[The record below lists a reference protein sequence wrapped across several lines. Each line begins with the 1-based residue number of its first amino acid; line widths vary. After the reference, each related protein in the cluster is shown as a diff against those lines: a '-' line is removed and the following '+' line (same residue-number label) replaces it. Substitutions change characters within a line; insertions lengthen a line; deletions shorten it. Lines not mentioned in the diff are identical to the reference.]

1 MDQRFIFIT
10 LLVKLGVAA
19 AISAALVRSWEFH
32 SRLFREE
39 RRTNFD
45 VIFLTV
51 ATCVPYA
58 LGVQVRHMVKN
69 FQAADNAFEC
79 AVICGVIAG
88 PWPGALAGVLLSIPG
103 FMHGEWLSLP
113 FYLLVGLTA
122 GGLREL
128 AGVWADKEEIWSF
141 SPFIDLTIF
150 RWIRRNIPRPS
161 RDWQIAFFVVII
173 VMQSARMELARLFP
187 GTVFAIT
194 VPGME
199 QPWTYLCILG
209 ATVMCVAL
217 PLKIWNNTRI
227 ELKLEEQTRLLLQSR
242 LDALQSQINPHF
254 LFNTLNSVASLV
266 RVDPDTA
273 RDVIVKLANILR
285 SLLRKHDAFSTLAEE
300 VDFIDDYLDIEVIR
314 FGRDKLRV
322 QKELDP
328 DSLDCIVPSMILQ
341 PLVENSIKH
350 GLSPKIDGGSITI
363 RSSLRNDR
371 LLIQIEDDGVGM
383 AAESS
388 AEGTGIG
395 LKNVAE
401 RINVIYGEAGKLDFR
416 VPRSGVG
423 TLITLELPMIETE
436 LARSAAEKIYVERSR
451 TRA

>member
-1 MDQRFIFIT
+1 VDSRFILLT

-45 VIFLTV
+45 VLFLTF

-58 LGVQVRHMVKN
+58 LGVQVRYMVKN
-69 FQAADNAFEC
+69 FQAADNAFE
-79 AVICGVIAG
+79 AAIICGVIAG
-88 PWPGALAGVLLSIPG
+88 PWPGMLAGVLVAGPAII
-103 FMHGEWLSLP
+103 HGEWISLP
-113 FYLLVGLTA
+113 FYMLVGLIA

-128 AGVWADKEEIWSF
+128 AGSWADKEEIWSF
-141 SPFIDLTIF
+141 SPFFDLTIF
-150 RWIRRNIPRPS
+150 RWIRRNLPKPR
-161 RDWQIAFFVVII
+161 RDWQIAFFVVIC
-173 VMQSARMELARLFP
+173 VLQAARMELARLFP
-187 GTVFAIT
+187 GRIFAIYNDN
-194 VPGME
+194 
-199 QPWTYLCILG
+199 PWVYLAILG
-209 ATVMCVAL
+209 GTVMSVAL

-227 ELKLEEQTRLLLQSR
+227 ELKLEEQTRLLLQTR

-273 RDVIVKLANILR
+273 RDLIVKLANILR

-300 VDFIDDYLDIEVIR
+300 VEFIDDYLDIEVIR
-314 FGRDKLRV
+314 FGKDKLRV
-322 QKELDP
+322 HKELSAE
-328 DSLDCIVPSMILQ
+328 SLDCIVPSMILQ

-350 GLSPKIDGGSITI
+350 GLSPKIDGGSITL
-363 RSSLRNDR
+363 RSAVTDER
-371 LLIQIEDDGVGM
+371 LTIQVEDDGVGM
-383 AAESS
+383 ATESS
-388 AEGTGIG
+388 ADGTGIG

-401 RINVIYGEAGKLDFR
+401 RIQVLYGDAGKLKIR
-416 VPRSGVG
+416 TPVNGVG
-423 TLITLELPMIETE
+423 TLITLDLPMLETF
-436 LARSAAEKIYVERSR
+436 LARSAADKIYEERSR